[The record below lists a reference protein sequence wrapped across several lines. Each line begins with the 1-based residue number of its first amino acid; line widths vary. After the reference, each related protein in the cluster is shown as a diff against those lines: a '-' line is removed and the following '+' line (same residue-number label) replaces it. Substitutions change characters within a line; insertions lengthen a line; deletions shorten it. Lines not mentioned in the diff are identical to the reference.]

1 MNFDRN
7 AKGEGASGQGSLG
20 QGSSGQ
26 GSLGQGSSGQG
37 SSGQRPS
44 GEDSSSPDSSG
55 QSSPGQSPG
64 GQSAGPPAP
73 APPPRPTFLAVF
85 PSIMLPMFLAVLDQ
99 TIVATALP
107 SIVAATGEVER
118 ASWVVVSYLIAST
131 IAAPIY
137 GRLGDAFGRR
147 RLMFVALAVFIV
159 ASLLCAASTS
169 IVLLTLARLLQGLG
183 GGGLMTLSQAL
194 VGEAF
199 PPRERARYQ
208 GYLAAVAVC
217 ANTFGPVAGGYLTQ
231 HFGWQSVFLINIPVG
246 LLAVF
251 LTRKLENRVPDRSG
265 WRPDPL
271 GLLFFALFVTTT
283 LLSLE
288 QAQHMELSAMPAA
301 GGLLAVGA
309 IAAVLLVRQETRAAS
324 PLIPLAL
331 LRRPTIW
338 RSDALAACHGAAL
351 VALITFL
358 PIYLQVVRGNS
369 PGQTGLLLVPL
380 TVGIFTGSLVTGR
393 LVSKTGRT
401 TIFPVFGLFLVTA
414 NLVVL
419 ALFVHHIGTAG
430 LAWLLLWNGLFMGTV
445 MGVVQV
451 TVQSESGPLKLGEA
465 AASVQFSRSIGAAF
479 GTALVTA
486 VLFAVLATKNPDVAR
501 AFASMAEHGGR
512 VASVLPPDRV
522 AAVEADIAEAFRAA
536 FLSIAGFTAIGLC
549 LALSIPLRRI

>member
-1 MNFDRN
+1 MNLDRTPKQDGSN
-7 AKGEGASGQGSLG
+7 GESRPEEGTPADSAAAPPASGEGTASQAASGENAPPQDASA
-20 QGSSGQ
+20 
-26 GSLGQGSSGQG
+26 
-37 SSGQRPS
+37 
-44 GEDSSSPDSSG
+44 
-55 QSSPGQSPG
+55 PG
-64 GQSAGPPAP
+64 GAP
-73 APPPRPTFLAVF
+73 ARPRSPAFLAVF

-107 SIVAATGEVER
+107 SIAAATGEVER

-137 GRLGDAFGRR
+137 GRLGDSFGRR
-147 RLMFVALAVFIV
+147 KLMFYALAIFIA
-159 ASLLCAASTS
+159 ASLLCAVSTS
-169 IVLLTLARLLQGLG
+169 VTMLTLARVLQGLG

-231 HFGWQSVFLINIPVG
+231 HFGWQSVFLINLPVG
-246 LLAVF
+246 LVAVF

-265 WRPDPL
+265 WRPDPF
-271 GLLFFALFVTTT
+271 GLMFFALFVTTT

-301 GGLLAVGA
+301 GGLLAIGV

-369 PGQTGLLLVPL
+369 PAQTGLLLVPL

-501 AFASMAEHGGR
+501 AFAAMAEHGGR

-536 FLSIAGFTAIGLC
+536 FLSIAGFTAIGMC

>member
-7 AKGEGASGQGSLG
+7 AKGEGSSGQGSSG
-20 QGSSGQ
+20 QASSGQ
-26 GSLGQGSSGQG
+26 GSLGQ
-37 SSGQRPS
+37 RPS
-44 GEDSSSPDSSG
+44 GEGSSRPDSSG
-55 QSSPGQSPG
+55 QSFSGRSPG
-64 GQSAGPPAP
+64 GQGAGPPAS
-73 APPPRPTFLAVF
+73 PPRPTFLAVF

-131 IAAPIY
+131 VAAPIY

-169 IVLLTLARLLQGLG
+169 ILLLTLARLLQGLG

-265 WRPDPL
+265 WRPDPF
-271 GLLFFALFVTTT
+271 GLMFFALFVTTT

-288 QAQHMELSAMPAA
+288 QAQHMELSAMPVA
-301 GGLLAVGA
+301 GGLLAVGV

-501 AFASMAEHGGR
+501 AFAAMAEHGGR

-536 FLSIAGFTAIGLC
+536 FLSIAGFTAIGMC

>member
-7 AKGEGASGQGSLG
+7 AKGEGASGQGS
-20 QGSSGQ
+20 S
-26 GSLGQGSSGQG
+26 GQGSSGQG
-37 SSGQRPS
+37 SSGQGS
-44 GEDSSSPDSSG
+44 SSEDPSSPDSSG
-55 QSSPGQSPG
+55 QSFPGQSPG
-64 GQSAGPPAP
+64 GQSASPS
-73 APPPRPTFLAVF
+73 APPPRQTFFAVF

-231 HFGWQSVFLINIPVG
+231 HFGWQSVFLINIPFG

-251 LTRKLENRVPDRSG
+251 LTRKLENRIPDRSG
-265 WRPDPL
+265 WRPDPF
-271 GLLFFALFVTTT
+271 GLMFFALFVTTT

-301 GGLLAVGA
+301 GGLLAVGV

-369 PGQTGLLLVPL
+369 PAQTGLLLVPL

-486 VLFAVLATKNPDVAR
+486 VLFAVLAAKNPDVAR

-512 VASVLPPDRV
+512 VASVLPADRV

-536 FLSIAGFTAIGLC
+536 FLSIAGFTAIGML